1 MPARLGCRSG
11 DQTQSDA
18 PLPTHTRI
26 ALRDVTASFM
36 RMRRQVRSRNPAP
49 YSKHAGRPPSASSI
63 RPRKDKPSA
72 QVNLESTRLGFFA
85 RGKPSGQGNSR
96 SSASRYRPREA
107 DSAWVRVATFT
118 SRSTT
123 NAPETSRG
131 PAVPHPADAACHER
145 RCGV

>member
-63 RPRKDKPSA
+63 RPCKDKPSV
-72 QVNLESTRLGFFA
+72 QVNIESARLGFFA
-85 RGKPSGQGNSR
+85 LGKPSSQDNSR
-96 SSASRYRPREA
+96 SGTSRYRPSET
-107 DSAWVRVATFT
+107 DSAWMRGATFT
-118 SRSTT
+118 SRSTS
-123 NAPETSRG
+123 NAPGNVSTFRLPASRG
-131 PAVPHPADAACHER
+131 CR
-145 RCGV
+145 LS